1 MSGLRARREGA
12 GRGGRE
18 AEGKRGSDHD
28 RDSESDVASQ
38 LPAISIS
45 VTNLPNQPANLSD
58 KYFFWVLRP
67 GPHTPALFTP
77 DVFIELG

>member
-1 MSGLRARREGA
+1 MSGLRARRGGA

-18 AEGKRGSDHD
+18 AEGKRGSDRD

-45 VTNLPNQPANLSD
+45 VTNLPNQPANLFD
-58 KYFFWVLRP
+58 KYFFGFRGP
-67 GPHTPALFTP
+67 GRTHRRYLPRTSL
-77 DVFIELG
+77 

>member
-1 MSGLRARREGA
+1 MSGLRARRGGA

-18 AEGKRGSDHD
+18 AEGKRGSEH
-28 RDSESDVASQ
+28 SESDVASQ

-58 KYFFWVLRP
+58 NSLLWVSTP
-67 GPHTPALFTP
+67 GPPRPALFTP